1 MDVHCVVSHISTASG
16 RAWKEGRLDVTGA
29 MMVLTLKI
37 ISAAA
42 CYQDG
47 SKPDKVCLL
56 RQRVSKY
63 STPLVEVYPVA
74 GRHAVS
80 TLH

>member
-1 MDVHCVVSHISTASG
+1 MVPHRSHISTASG

-47 SKPDKVCLL
+47 GKPDAVCMRCPNGSSLH
-56 RQRVSKY
+56 Y
-63 STPLVEVYPVA
+63 D
-74 GRHAVS
+74 AVQIRNAC
-80 TLH
+80 L

>member
-1 MDVHCVVSHISTASG
+1 MTVNDLGSIPEQPRARLRLTVDVHRVVSHISTASG

-56 RQRVSKY
+56 RPQH
-63 STPLVEVYPVA
+63 P
-74 GRHAVS
+74 
-80 TLH
+80 